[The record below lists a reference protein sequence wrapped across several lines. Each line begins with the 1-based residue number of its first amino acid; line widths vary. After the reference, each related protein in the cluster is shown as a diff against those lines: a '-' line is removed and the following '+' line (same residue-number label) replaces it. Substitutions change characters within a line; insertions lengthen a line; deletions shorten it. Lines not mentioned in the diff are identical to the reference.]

1 MKSFHFGSVE
11 LHSLLKGLGV
21 ALAGALI
28 VWIPTVLSGI
38 DFGVWTPL
46 AVSLASVF
54 VNFLRLWS
62 NDNRPVM
69 NEGSTITNI

>member
-1 MKSFHFGSVE
+1 MKSFQFGSVE

-28 VWIPTVLSGI
+28 VWIPTALSGI

-62 NDNRPVM
+62 NDNRPSIKQ
-69 NEGSTITNI
+69 GSTFTNI